1 MRLLSIYL
9 ILFAFLFQIGNR
21 LYVLVNFK
29 LNQDYIAE
37 NLCEKKDEPESCCEG
52 SCHLTQ
58 ELNKVEEAE
67 KQTPVNS
74 QDQSKKDRAEEWPG
88 MITKFNL
95 LTHCFTPDQLQIPA
109 LVDSRVVCGYEDEI
123 DHPPLS

>member
-1 MRLLSIYL
+1 M
-9 ILFAFLFQIGNR
+9 FQIGNR

-67 KQTPVNS
+67 EKSPLNTK
-74 QDQSKKDRAEEWPG
+74 DQSKKEKTEEW
-88 MITKFNL
+88 
-95 LTHCFTPDQLQIPA
+95 QLYSFVSFFKLMRIEEFGLRIRIINQPQT
-109 LVDSRVVCGYEDEI
+109 LSGYPVII
-123 DHPPLS
+123 DHPPSYALS